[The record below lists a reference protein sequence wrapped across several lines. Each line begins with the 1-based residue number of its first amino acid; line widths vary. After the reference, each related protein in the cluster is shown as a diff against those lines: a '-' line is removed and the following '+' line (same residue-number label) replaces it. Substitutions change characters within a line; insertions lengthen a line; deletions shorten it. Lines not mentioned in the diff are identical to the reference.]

1 MKDAEK
7 HLAND
12 LEENVTK
19 EGSEYLWNKI
29 TNKQSL
35 RKGLWTGLREGNEE
49 MLQQFFSSTAGNMYQ
64 PESPDAYYKAMINNR
79 TQVEAQDTMTALA
92 KGFADSYGD
101 GSQYEQF
108 VVGALTGL
116 IGALTFGRGQNS
128 SANTY
133 LGRGKSIGLS
143 GGIFGEFST
152 ARDLNRRGQEAV
164 DAINKTMKKV
174 SDGKVNLAMA
184 IGFNNDMEGYA
195 QENNKFE
202 YENSADNDLFRLF
215 SRLVSVGREGDFMD
229 MVDQDFDNIS
239 DEDLEKIAGY
249 TAKTPDTLNYSDGFR
264 NDDGTLMSSTK
275 EGRAKMR
282 EKLKERKEHL
292 IKQMNSY
299 KDSLGTVRGM
309 TNNSLSPDQEDE
321 LAWLLWKSKRF
332 GERAK
337 EVKERYGEGLNSIIE
352 AINIRKKDLE
362 STINAKLQKQEIL
375 GRAAQ
380 NALSESVESDISDI
394 EDAQGK
400 TSSELKD
407 LQKELNNY
415 NILSSI
421 VEGIKEGEINSGW
434 IASNLETTDSEGN
447 KTSLAPILLSEDFYK
462 QFVRTGKDYTQY
474 RDGLTAVLDT
484 VKLLKA
490 RDMFNEKL
498 AEYMSKPEKLAENR
512 AKIDKQEA
520 DKTADV
526 NHLKGKDKVASSSV
540 AEMSNLE
547 DDELSELEGL
557 LNEDSDSEELAKV
570 SKAKDVKAAKESI
583 RQKINEAASNGTI
596 SLEEAQDAIS
606 LLDANGVDANSLEEL
621 EDMDSEAILSAA
633 VDTSELEAI
642 LQQAVEEGNGSEA
655 EALETLNKERERR
668 KDAARTVLG
677 ESIRLVQEERKKAQS
692 MPQSAPEVTD
702 NGDAPGKD
710 TGGATAIPVNPT
722 PVVEKVGND
731 IVDYIE
737 DLAAKGYSEKDIF
750 EAVKDLNA
758 YKEAIDAGFT
768 EADIKQEIGNAV
780 RKQIAKKNETSAP
793 KKSDNGTIS
802 VDSDELTEDEDESF
816 NPVTLDFDRAVD
828 DSNTHSSETGPKPIN
843 GTYTY
848 WRPATTEFKIHRSR
862 GDNQPYYKDAKV
874 NAATKKRYEAVWN
887 FLKKLNAF
895 ERVKSLKIGDTV
907 HFGISKELSN
917 NAGVPVL
924 LILNENNEVLGDLPV
939 QDDSGFSAYPGLD
952 DAYKVATAYYNEH
965 KNDSTDDVVVIA
977 NMTSTV
983 NAKLIGK
990 PQYTEREDRRTLN
1003 KINTITQADGSK
1015 KAVPFKLG
1023 VAVTSGKNP
1032 RIMVTPGRRRSQ
1044 SQTGEEVLVQRPL
1057 EAKFGQPFMLMETS
1071 KQRGGTSGNV
1081 KVCVPISMP
1090 KFSITN
1096 PQTANSELGQIIQ
1109 EKLAEITTIKGNKDS
1124 ILKWIREVKELLAIE
1139 SLHVDFTPGSLG
1151 LEGRSP
1157 QGLVITM
1164 KKYGEP
1170 RTVIYRGP
1178 QNSDTIVTALLNNIS
1193 KNGGTQFSISRK
1205 YINGKYG
1212 SHDYNSMIGA
1222 LATTNLPEGA
1232 THTVNDW
1239 FSINPIIEGQEQKG
1253 KGPVNLGENP
1263 NSSKDMFL
1271 LTIDGVTYGLGD
1283 DNNIYIEK
1291 DGGYVEFKA
1300 TNEFKAYMHG
1310 MKFHIN
1316 MNKPYTTPWGYYNP
1330 ST

>member
-1 MKDAEK
+1 
-7 HLAND
+7 
-12 LEENVTK
+12 
-19 EGSEYLWNKI
+19 
-29 TNKQSL
+29 
-35 RKGLWTGLREGNEE
+35 
-49 MLQQFFSSTAGNMYQ
+49 
-64 PESPDAYYKAMINNR
+64 
-79 TQVEAQDTMTALA
+79 
-92 KGFADSYGD
+92 
-101 GSQYEQF
+101 
-108 VVGALTGL
+108 
-116 IGALTFGRGQNS
+116 
-128 SANTY
+128 
-133 LGRGKSIGLS
+133 
-143 GGIFGEFST
+143 
-152 ARDLNRRGQEAV
+152 
-164 DAINKTMKKV
+164 MKKV

-195 QENNKFE
+195 QENNKYE

-309 TNNSLSPDQEDE
+309 TNGSLSPDQEDE

-352 AINIRKKDLE
+352 ALNIRKRELE
-362 STINAKLQKQEIL
+362 SDLNAKLQKGEII
-375 GRAAQ
+375 GKYAQ
-380 NALSESVESDISDI
+380 GVIQNTAIEDLDLTDI
-394 EDAQGK
+394 EARQGK
-400 TSSELKD
+400 NSAEVKSIQRELD
-407 LQKELNNY
+407 YIER
-415 NILSSI
+415 LSKI
-421 VEGIKEGEINSGW
+421 AEGIQSGKSDAKNPRW
-434 IASNLETTDSEGN
+434 LLSDLIGTDERGN
-447 KTSLAPILLSEDFYK
+447 KVSLAEILLSENFYK
-462 QFVRTGKDYTQY
+462 YYTKTGKDYAQY
-474 RDGLTAVLDT
+474 RDGLTAILDT
-484 VKLLKA
+484 AKLENA
-490 RDMFNEKL
+490 RYLFLDKF

-570 SKAKDVKAAKESI
+570 SKAKEVKAAKESI
-583 RQKINEAASNGTI
+583 RQKINEAATNGTI

-722 PVVEKVGND
+722 PVVEKAGND

-750 EAVKDLNA
+750 ESVKDLNA

-780 RKQIAKKNETSAP
+780 REQIAKKNKTSAP

-802 VDSDELTEDEDESF
+802 VDSDEITEDDDESF

-828 DSNTHSSETGPKPIN
+828 NSNTYSSETGPKPIN

-924 LILNENNEVLGDLPV
+924 LILNKDNEVLGDLPV

-952 DAYKVATAYYNEH
+952 DAYKVATTYYNEH

-1003 KINTITQADGSK
+1003 KINTVTQADGSK

-1032 RIMVTPGRRRSQ
+1032 RIMVTPGRRSSQ
-1044 SQTGEEVLVQRPL
+1044 SQTGEEVMVQRPL

-1151 LEGRSP
+1151 LEGRNP

-1239 FSINPIIEGQEQKG
+1239 FSINPIIEG
-1253 KGPVNLGENP
+1253 
-1263 NSSKDMFL
+1263 
-1271 LTIDGVTYGLGD
+1271 
-1283 DNNIYIEK
+1283 
-1291 DGGYVEFKA
+1291 
-1300 TNEFKAYMHG
+1300 
-1310 MKFHIN
+1310 
-1316 MNKPYTTPWGYYNP
+1316 
-1330 ST
+1330 

>member
-1 MKDAEK
+1 MANKKQPTIEDRVKAGYIDLTKTGPLSYNEIRRLNNTLPEDAEDIVLPGMGRVLSRAGKVNYTATPTGLGDSSYDPGIANENEIGQLQNIRAEAQPWYVQLGAGLAKGVALAGTTFLDGTIGLITGIGQGISNLADGDSNTGFWQGLWNNDVSLGLREFNNWMEEALPNYYRDDYADSSIWNKLGTMNFWADGLLKNMGFMVGAVYSGGVLTKSLKAFGALKSNLGARVVGSLFSGVNEGRIEATNLYKDTLDLSMAQIEDQYNRRRQEIINSGLSDEEKNTQLNQLERTTTALQKDAEIRANSAAGVDLLANSILLPLDDFFTYGKIYGQGFKNVKNLGEKNVKRSIRQKSKDAVKDAEK

-19 EGSEYLWNKI
+19 EGSEYLWDKI

-116 IGALTFGRGQNS
+116 IGSPTFGKGQNS

-164 DAINKTMKKV
+164 DAINKARKKV

-202 YENSADNDLFRLF
+202 YENAADNDLFRLF

-264 NDDGTLMSSTK
+264 NEDGTLMPSTK

-352 AINIRKKDLE
+352 AINIRKNELE
-362 STINAKLQKQEIL
+362 STINAKLKKQEIL

-434 IASNLETTDSEGN
+434 IASNMEATDSEGN
-447 KTSLAPILLSEDFYK
+447 KTSLAPMLLSEDFYK

-520 DKTADV
+520 NKTADV

-547 DDELSELEGL
+547 DDELSELEDL

-570 SKAKDVKAAKESI
+570 SKAKEVKAAKESI
-583 RQKINEAASNGTI
+583 RQKINEAATNGTI

-677 ESIRLVQEERKKAQS
+677 ESIRLVQEERKKARS
-692 MPQSAPEVTD
+692 MP
-702 NGDAPGKD
+702 
-710 TGGATAIPVNPT
+710 
-722 PVVEKVGND
+722 
-731 IVDYIE
+731 
-737 DLAAKGYSEKDIF
+737 
-750 EAVKDLNA
+750 
-758 YKEAIDAGFT
+758 
-768 EADIKQEIGNAV
+768 
-780 RKQIAKKNETSAP
+780 
-793 KKSDNGTIS
+793 
-802 VDSDELTEDEDESF
+802 
-816 NPVTLDFDRAVD
+816 
-828 DSNTHSSETGPKPIN
+828 
-843 GTYTY
+843 
-848 WRPATTEFKIHRSR
+848 
-862 GDNQPYYKDAKV
+862 
-874 NAATKKRYEAVWN
+874 
-887 FLKKLNAF
+887 
-895 ERVKSLKIGDTV
+895 
-907 HFGISKELSN
+907 
-917 NAGVPVL
+917 
-924 LILNENNEVLGDLPV
+924 
-939 QDDSGFSAYPGLD
+939 
-952 DAYKVATAYYNEH
+952 
-965 KNDSTDDVVVIA
+965 
-977 NMTSTV
+977 
-983 NAKLIGK
+983 
-990 PQYTEREDRRTLN
+990 
-1003 KINTITQADGSK
+1003 
-1015 KAVPFKLG
+1015 
-1023 VAVTSGKNP
+1023 
-1032 RIMVTPGRRRSQ
+1032 
-1044 SQTGEEVLVQRPL
+1044 
-1057 EAKFGQPFMLMETS
+1057 
-1071 KQRGGTSGNV
+1071 
-1081 KVCVPISMP
+1081 
-1090 KFSITN
+1090 
-1096 PQTANSELGQIIQ
+1096 
-1109 EKLAEITTIKGNKDS
+1109 
-1124 ILKWIREVKELLAIE
+1124 
-1139 SLHVDFTPGSLG
+1139 
-1151 LEGRSP
+1151 
-1157 QGLVITM
+1157 
-1164 KKYGEP
+1164 
-1170 RTVIYRGP
+1170 
-1178 QNSDTIVTALLNNIS
+1178 
-1193 KNGGTQFSISRK
+1193 
-1205 YINGKYG
+1205 
-1212 SHDYNSMIGA
+1212 
-1222 LATTNLPEGA
+1222 
-1232 THTVNDW
+1232 
-1239 FSINPIIEGQEQKG
+1239 
-1253 KGPVNLGENP
+1253 
-1263 NSSKDMFL
+1263 
-1271 LTIDGVTYGLGD
+1271 
-1283 DNNIYIEK
+1283 
-1291 DGGYVEFKA
+1291 
-1300 TNEFKAYMHG
+1300 
-1310 MKFHIN
+1310 
-1316 MNKPYTTPWGYYNP
+1316 
-1330 ST
+1330 

>member
-1 MKDAEK
+1 
-7 HLAND
+7 
-12 LEENVTK
+12 
-19 EGSEYLWNKI
+19 
-29 TNKQSL
+29 
-35 RKGLWTGLREGNEE
+35 
-49 MLQQFFSSTAGNMYQ
+49 
-64 PESPDAYYKAMINNR
+64 
-79 TQVEAQDTMTALA
+79 
-92 KGFADSYGD
+92 
-101 GSQYEQF
+101 
-108 VVGALTGL
+108 
-116 IGALTFGRGQNS
+116 
-128 SANTY
+128 
-133 LGRGKSIGLS
+133 
-143 GGIFGEFST
+143 
-152 ARDLNRRGQEAV
+152 
-164 DAINKTMKKV
+164 
-174 SDGKVNLAMA
+174 MA

-195 QENNKFE
+195 KDNDKFE
-202 YENSADNDLFRLF
+202 RENAADNDLFRLF
-215 SRLVSVGREGDFMD
+215 SRLVSVGREGDFKE

-249 TAKTPDTLNYSDGFR
+249 TAKTPDILNYSDGFR
-264 NDDGTLMSSTK
+264 NEDGTLMPSTE
-275 EGRAKMR
+275 EGKKKMR
-282 EKLKERKEHL
+282 EKLKERKDHL
-292 IKQMNSY
+292 LKQMDNY
-299 KDSLGTVRGM
+299 KKAIGTVRYM
-309 TNNSLSPDQEDE
+309 TNGSLSPDQEDE
-321 LAWLLWKSKRF
+321 LAWLLWKSGRF
-332 GERAK
+332 TERAK

-352 AINIRKKDLE
+352 AINIRKNDLE

-434 IASNLETTDSEGN
+434 IASNLETTDSKGN

-520 DKTADV
+520 DKAKDA
-526 NHLKGKDKVASSSV
+526 NHLKAKDKVASSSV

-547 DDELSELEGL
+547 DDELSELKGL

-570 SKAKDVKAAKESI
+570 SKAKEVKAAKESI
-583 RQKINEAASNGTI
+583 RQKINEAATNGTI

-606 LLDANGVDANSLEEL
+606 LLDANGVTANSLEEL
-621 EDMDSEAILSAA
+621 EDMDSEAILSAT

-692 MPQSAPEVTD
+692 IPQSAPKVTD

-722 PVVEKVGND
+722 PVVEKAGND

-750 EAVKDLNA
+750 ESVKDLNA

-780 RKQIAKKNETSAP
+780 REQIAKKNKTSAP
-793 KKSDNGTIS
+793 KKSDNDTIS
-802 VDSDELTEDEDESF
+802 VDSDEITEDEDESF

-924 LILNENNEVLGDLPV
+924 LILNKNNEVLGDLPV

-952 DAYKVATAYYNEH
+952 DAYKVATTYYNEH

-1003 KINTITQADGSK
+1003 KINTVTQADGSK

-1023 VAVTSGKNP
+1023 VAVTYGKSP
-1032 RIMVTPGRRRSQ
+1032 RIMVTPGRRSSQ
-1044 SQTGEEVLVQRPL
+1044 SQTGEEVMVQRPL

-1109 EKLAEITTIKGNKDS
+1109 EKLAEIATIKGNKDS

-1178 QNSDTIVTALLNNIS
+1178 QNSDTVVTALLNNIS

-1239 FSINPIIEGQEQKG
+1239 FSINPIIEG
-1253 KGPVNLGENP
+1253 
-1263 NSSKDMFL
+1263 
-1271 LTIDGVTYGLGD
+1271 
-1283 DNNIYIEK
+1283 
-1291 DGGYVEFKA
+1291 
-1300 TNEFKAYMHG
+1300 
-1310 MKFHIN
+1310 
-1316 MNKPYTTPWGYYNP
+1316 
-1330 ST
+1330 